1 LSGKSVAEVVM
12 GLAEPI
18 ADMMGL
24 TVVDVDYREARGKG
38 LLRVYVDRRGRGG
51 TAAGGVTMEECEE
64 FSRHL
69 SDELDARDPIAGSY
83 LLEVSSPGLDRELTK
98 ERDFAVFSGRKVFL
112 RTRRQEEFRG
122 FLLGLEEGQVVLDR
136 PEGLLRLPREE
147 IALARLDEVEGGK

>member
-1 LSGKSVAEVVM
+1 MSSESVAEVVM
-12 GLAEPI
+12 ELAEPI

-98 ERDFAVFSGRKVFL
+98 ERDFLIFSGRKVFL

-122 FLLGLEEGQVVLDR
+122 FLLGLEEGRVVLDR
-136 PEGLLRLPREE
+136 PEGIICLPLEE
-147 IALARLDEVEGGK
+147 VALARLDEVEGR